1 MRYRKIVSRKST
13 AKQVAVWL
21 SYSALST
28 GRNSN
33 TRPRSCRFRN
43 EYSEVSRMPEQVVTE
58 QVSQELLLGLYRKML
73 ELRLFELKV
82 QELYRN
88 ARLPGFVHLYV
99 GEEAVGVGVSSN
111 LEMRDLVFSTHRG
124 HGHALA
130 KGVPAGVVLAEL
142 WGKTTG
148 SSGGRGG
155 SMHMYAPEYGFMGT
169 NGIVGAPIPLA
180 TGAALSA
187 KLEKKGRV
195 IISFFGDGAVNS
207 GSFHEAVNLGAVWNL
222 PVIYVCEN
230 NLYATEMSFVR
241 ATKNTSVA
249 SRAAAY
255 GMTGIAVDGQDVVAV
270 YEAARAAIE
279 RAREDGGPTLIE
291 CKTYRYVGH
300 HEGDPGTDY
309 RTREEVQQWKQRDP
323 VKLARKRL
331 LDDGAS
337 EAALQAIDQEVEQLI
352 EQAVEFAENSPE
364 PAASSV
370 NDHVF

>member
-1 MRYRKIVSRKST
+1 M
-13 AKQVAVWL
+13 
-21 SYSALST
+21 
-28 GRNSN
+28 
-33 TRPRSCRFRN
+33 
-43 EYSEVSRMPEQVVTE
+43 TE
-58 QVSQELLLGLYRKML
+58 QVLTEQVDQKLLLNHYKKML

-88 ARLPGFVHLYV
+88 GRLPGFVHLYV
-99 GEEAVGVGVSSN
+99 GEEAVAVGVCSN
-111 LEMRDLVFSTHRG
+111 LETADLIFSTHRG

-130 KGVPAGVVLAEL
+130 KGVPAEVVLAEL

-187 KLEKKGRV
+187 KLRKRGQV
-195 IISFFGDGAVNS
+195 VVCFFGDGAVNS
-207 GSFHEAVNLGAVWNL
+207 GSFHESVNMGSVWNL

-230 NLYATEMSFVR
+230 NLYATEMAFQR

-255 GMTGIAVDGQDVVAV
+255 GLPGVEVDGQDVVAV
-270 YEAARAAIE
+270 HEAAKAAIE
-279 RAREDGGPTLIE
+279 RARNDGGPTLIE

-309 RTREEVQQWKQRDP
+309 RTREEVQQWKQRDA

-331 LDDGAS
+331 LDMGMNEKDIQ
-337 EAALQAIDQEVEQLI
+337 AADQEVERLI
-352 EQAVEFAENSPE
+352 DEAVEFAEKSPE
-364 PAASSV
+364 PSADTV
-370 NDHVF
+370 NEHVF

>member
-1 MRYRKIVSRKST
+1 MTERV
-13 AKQVAVWL
+13 L
-21 SYSALST
+21 D
-28 GRNSN
+28 
-33 TRPRSCRFRN
+33 
-43 EYSEVSRMPEQVVTE
+43 EQLD
-58 QVSQELLLGLYRKML
+58 QKLLLNYYKKML

-99 GEEAVGVGVSSN
+99 GEEAVAVGVCSN
-111 LEMRDLVFSTHRG
+111 LEPADLVFSTHRG

-180 TGAALSA
+180 TGGALSA
-187 KLEKKGRV
+187 KLRKKGQV
-195 IISFFGDGAVNS
+195 VVSFFGEGAVNS
-207 GSFHEAVNLGAVWNL
+207 GSFHEAVNLGSVWNL
-222 PVIYVCEN
+222 PVVYVCEN
-230 NLYATEMSFVR
+230 NLYATEMAFKR

-255 GMTGIAVDGQDVVAV
+255 GMTGVEVDGQDVMAV
-270 YEAARAAIE
+270 HAAAKEAIL
-279 RAREDGGPTLIE
+279 RAREDDGPTLIE

-309 RTREEVQQWKQRDP
+309 RTRDEVQQWKQNDP
-323 VKLARKRL
+323 VKRARKL
-331 LDDGAS
+331 LS
-337 EAALQAIDQEVEQLI
+337 ELGESDSKLAAADLEIEQLI
-352 EQAVEFAENSPE
+352 DQAVDFAEKGVE
-364 PAASSV
+364 PSADSV
-370 NDHVF
+370 AEHVF

>member
-1 MRYRKIVSRKST
+1 
-13 AKQVAVWL
+13 
-21 SYSALST
+21 
-28 GRNSN
+28 
-33 TRPRSCRFRN
+33 
-43 EYSEVSRMPEQVVTE
+43 
-58 QVSQELLLGLYRKML
+58 ML

-88 ARLPGFVHLYV
+88 GRLPGFVHLYV
-99 GEEAVGVGVSSN
+99 GEEAVAVGVCSN
-111 LEMRDLVFSTHRG
+111 LEAPDLIFSTHRG

-130 KGVPAGVVLAEL
+130 KGVPASIVLAEL
-142 WGKTTG
+142 WGKSTG

-187 KLEKKGRV
+187 MLRKNGQV
-195 IISFFGDGAVNS
+195 VVCFFGDGAVNS

-222 PVIYVCEN
+222 PVVYVCEN
-230 NLYATEMSFVR
+230 NLYATEMAFLR

-249 SRAAAY
+249 SRAASY
-255 GMTGIAVDGQDVVAV
+255 GLPGVAVDGQDVVAV
-270 YEAARAAIE
+270 HEVASQAIR

-309 RTREEVQQWKQRDP
+309 RTREEVQQWKQKDP
-323 VKLARKRL
+323 VKLARQRL
-331 LDDGAS
+331 IGSGLDES
-337 EAALQAIDQEVEQLI
+337 KLQHVDLEVERLI
-352 EQAVEFAENSPE
+352 DEAVEFAESSPE
-364 PAASSV
+364 PPSESV

>member
-1 MRYRKIVSRKST
+1 MMERVLAGHI
-13 AKQVAVWL
+13 
-21 SYSALST
+21 
-28 GRNSN
+28 G
-33 TRPRSCRFRN
+33 
-43 EYSEVSRMPEQVVTE
+43 E
-58 QVSQELLLGLYRKML
+58 ELLLTYYQKML

-99 GEEAVGVGVSSN
+99 GEEAVAVGVCSN
-111 LEMRDLVFSTHRG
+111 LEPADLVFSTHRG

-130 KGVPAGVVLAEL
+130 KGVPARIVLAEL

-180 TGAALSA
+180 TGGGLSA
-187 KLEKKGRV
+187 KLRKKGQV
-195 IISFFGDGAVNS
+195 VVTFFGEGAVNS
-207 GSFHEAVNLGAVWNL
+207 GSFHEAVNMGAVWNL
-222 PVIYVCEN
+222 PVVYVCEN
-230 NLYATEMSFVR
+230 NLYATEMAFKR

-255 GMTGIAVDGQDVVAV
+255 GMLGVEVDGQDVESVH
-270 YEAARAAIE
+270 AAAETAIR

-309 RTREEVQQWKQRDP
+309 RTREEVQHWKNQDP
-323 VKLARKRL
+323 VKIARKRL
-331 LDDGAS
+331 LESGVE
-337 EAALQAIDQEVEQLI
+337 EAKLKAIDQEVEELI
-352 EQAVEFAENSPE
+352 DQAVDFAEKSPE
-364 PAASSV
+364 PLANSV

>member
-1 MRYRKIVSRKST
+1 MSEP
-13 AKQVAVWL
+13 
-21 SYSALST
+21 AL
-28 GRNSN
+28 
-33 TRPRSCRFRN
+33 
-43 EYSEVSRMPEQVVTE
+43 VEQI
-58 QVSQELLLGLYRKML
+58 SQDLLFDYYKKML

-88 ARLPGFVHLYV
+88 GRLPGFVHLYI
-99 GEEAVGVGVSSN
+99 GEEAVAVGVCSN
-111 LEMRDLVFSTHRG
+111 LEARDLVFSTHRG

-130 KGVPAGVVLAEL
+130 KGVPAEVVLAEL
-142 WGKTTG
+142 WGKVTG

-187 KLEKKGRV
+187 KVRKNGQV
-195 IISFFGDGAVNS
+195 VVCFFGDGAVNS

-222 PVIYVCEN
+222 PVVYVCEN
-230 NLYATEMSFVR
+230 NLYATEMAFVR

-255 GMTGIAVDGQDVVAV
+255 GMLGVAVEGQDVIAV
-270 YEAARAAIE
+270 HEAAQSAIR
-279 RAREDGGPTLIE
+279 RAREGGGPTLIE

-309 RTREEVQQWKQRDP
+309 RTRDEIQQWKQKDP
-323 VKLARKRL
+323 LKICRRRLIEAGSLAE
-331 LDDGAS
+331 S
-337 EAALQAIDQEVEQLI
+337 QLQAADREIEQLI
-352 EQAVEFAENSPE
+352 DQAVQLAENAPE
-364 PAASSV
+364 PAADSV
-370 NDHVF
+370 HEHVF

>member
-1 MRYRKIVSRKST
+1 MSE
-13 AKQVAVWL
+13 Q
-21 SYSALST
+21 AL
-28 GRNSN
+28 
-33 TRPRSCRFRN
+33 
-43 EYSEVSRMPEQVVTE
+43 TE
-58 QVSQELLLGLYRKML
+58 QVDQKLLLSHYKKML

-88 ARLPGFVHLYV
+88 GRLPGFVHLYV
-99 GEEAVGVGVSSN
+99 GEEAVAVGVCSN
-111 LEMRDLVFSTHRG
+111 LETPDLIFSTHRG

-130 KGVPAGVVLAEL
+130 KGVPAEVVLAEL

-187 KLEKKGRV
+187 KLRKRGQV
-195 IISFFGDGAVNS
+195 VVCFFGDGAVNS
-207 GSFHEAVNLGAVWNL
+207 GSFHESVNMGSVWDL
-222 PVIYVCEN
+222 PIVYVCEN
-230 NLYATEMSFVR
+230 NLYATEMAFQR

-255 GMTGIAVDGQDVVAV
+255 GMLGVAVDGQDVVAV
-270 YEAARAAIE
+270 HEAAQAAIS
-279 RAREDGGPTLIE
+279 RARKDGGPTLLE

-309 RTREEVQQWKQRDP
+309 RTRDEVQQWKQKDP

-331 LDDGAS
+331 LDSGV
-337 EAALQAIDQEVEQLI
+337 EENKLQAVDLEVEQLI
-352 EQAVEFAENSPE
+352 DQAVEFAEKSPE
-364 PAASSV
+364 PAAASV

>member
-1 MRYRKIVSRKST
+1 MSRRS
-13 AKQVAVWL
+13 VIERILPEVLL
-21 SYSALST
+21 SYYKKL
-28 GRNSN
+28 
-33 TRPRSCRFRN
+33 
-43 EYSEVSRMPEQVVTE
+43 
-58 QVSQELLLGLYRKML
+58 L
-73 ELRLFELKV
+73 ELRLFEVKV

-88 ARLPGFVHLYV
+88 GRLPGFVHLYV
-99 GEEAVGVGVSSN
+99 GEEAVAVGVCSN
-111 LEMRDLVFSTHRG
+111 LEARDLIFSTHRG

-130 KGVPAGVVLAEL
+130 KGVPARIVLAEL
-142 WGKTTG
+142 WGKATG

-187 KLEKKGRV
+187 KMRKSGQV
-195 IISFFGDGAVNS
+195 VVCFFGDGAVNS
-207 GSFHEAVNLGAVWNL
+207 GSFHEAVNMGAVWNL
-222 PVIYVCEN
+222 PVVYVCEN
-230 NLYATEMSFVR
+230 NLYATEMAFLR

-255 GMTGIAVDGQDVVAV
+255 GLPGVAVDGQDVVAV
-270 YEAARAAIE
+270 HEVASEAIR

-309 RTREEVQQWKQRDP
+309 RTRDEVQQWKQKDP
-323 VKLARKRL
+323 VKLARKL
-331 LDDGAS
+331 LS
-337 EAALQAIDQEVEQLI
+337 ELGVDESQLQAADQEVERLI
-352 EQAVEFAENSPE
+352 DDAVEFAEKSPE
-364 PAASSV
+364 PAADSV

>member
-1 MRYRKIVSRKST
+1 MIFGRFKGM
-13 AKQVAVWL
+13 
-21 SYSALST
+21 T
-28 GRNSN
+28 GR
-33 TRPRSCRFRN
+33 
-43 EYSEVSRMPEQVVTE
+43 VLAEQVD
-58 QVSQELLLGLYRKML
+58 QRLLLTYYKKML
-73 ELRLFELKV
+73 ELRVFELKV

-99 GEEAVGVGVSSN
+99 GEEAVAVGVCSN
-111 LEMRDLVFSTHRG
+111 LEVKDLVFSTHRG

-130 KGVPAGVVLAEL
+130 KGVPADVVLAEL
-142 WGKTTG
+142 WGKATG

-187 KLEKKGRV
+187 KLRKQGQV
-195 IISFFGDGAVNS
+195 VVSFFGEGAVNS
-207 GSFHEAVNLGAVWNL
+207 GSFHEAVNLGSVWNL
-222 PVIYVCEN
+222 PVVYVCEN
-230 NLYATEMSFVR
+230 NLYATEMAFSR

-255 GMTGIAVDGQDVVAV
+255 GMRGVEVNGQDVVAV
-270 YEAARAAIE
+270 HEAAEKAI
-279 RAREDGGPTLIE
+279 RYAREDDGPTLIE

-309 RTREEVQQWKQRDP
+309 RTRDEVQHWKHNDP

-331 LDDGAS
+331 LDLGAEES
-337 EAALQAIDQEVEQLI
+337 KLQAADLEVEQLI
-352 EQAVEFAENSPE
+352 DQAVEFADKSPE
-364 PAASSV
+364 PLANSV
-370 NDHVF
+370 GEHVF

>member
-1 MRYRKIVSRKST
+1 M
-13 AKQVAVWL
+13 
-21 SYSALST
+21 
-28 GRNSN
+28 
-33 TRPRSCRFRN
+33 
-43 EYSEVSRMPEQVVTE
+43 SERILVE
-58 QVSQELLLGLYRKML
+58 QVSQELLLNYYKKML

-88 ARLPGFVHLYV
+88 GRLPGFVHLYV
-99 GEEAVGVGVSSN
+99 GEEAVAVGVCSN
-111 LEMRDLVFSTHRG
+111 LEARDLIFSTHRG

-130 KGVPAGVVLAEL
+130 KGVPAKVVLAEL

-187 KLEKKGRV
+187 KLRKNRQV
-195 IISFFGDGAVNS
+195 VVCFFGDGAVNS

-222 PVIYVCEN
+222 PVVYVCEN
-230 NLYATEMSFVR
+230 NLYATEMAFLR

-255 GMTGIAVDGQDVVAV
+255 GMLGIEVDGQDVVAV
-270 YEAARAAIE
+270 HEAAQAAIR
-279 RAREDGGPTLIE
+279 RARDDGGPTLIE

-309 RTREEVQQWKQRDP
+309 RTRDEVQQWKQKDP
-323 VKLARKRL
+323 VKLARKLL
-331 LDDGAS
+331 LDSGGVDES
-337 EAALQAIDQEVEQLI
+337 KLQAADQEVEQLI
-352 EQAVEFAENSPE
+352 DLAVEFAEKSPE
-364 PAASSV
+364 PSADSV
-370 NDHVF
+370 NEHVF

>member
-1 MRYRKIVSRKST
+1 M
-13 AKQVAVWL
+13 
-21 SYSALST
+21 
-28 GRNSN
+28 
-33 TRPRSCRFRN
+33 
-43 EYSEVSRMPEQVVTE
+43 SERLVTE
-58 QVSQELLLGLYRKML
+58 RISPELLLAYYKKLL

-88 ARLPGFVHLYV
+88 GRLPGFVHLYV
-99 GEEAVGVGVSSN
+99 GEEAVAVGVCSN
-111 LEMRDLVFSTHRG
+111 LENADLIFSTHRG

-187 KLEKKGRV
+187 KPRKRGQV
-195 IISFFGDGAVNS
+195 VVCFFGDGAVNS
-207 GSFHEAVNLGAVWNL
+207 GSFHESVNLGAVWDL
-222 PVIYVCEN
+222 PVVYVCEN
-230 NLYATEMSFVR
+230 NLYATEMAFQR

-255 GMTGIAVDGQDVVAV
+255 GMSGVAVDGQDVVAV
-270 YEAARAAIE
+270 HEVASEAIC

-309 RTREEVQQWKQRDP
+309 RTRGGVQHWKQQDP

-331 LDDGAS
+331 LDAGVD
-337 EAALQAIDQEVEQLI
+337 EAKLQAVDLEVEKLI
-352 EQAVEFAENSPE
+352 DQAVEFAEKSPE

-370 NDHVF
+370 NEHV

>member
-1 MRYRKIVSRKST
+1 M
-13 AKQVAVWL
+13 
-21 SYSALST
+21 
-28 GRNSN
+28 
-33 TRPRSCRFRN
+33 
-43 EYSEVSRMPEQVVTE
+43 SEPLLAEQI
-58 QVSQELLLGLYRKML
+58 SHDLLLAYYRKML

-88 ARLPGFVHLYV
+88 GRLPGFVHLYV
-99 GEEAVGVGVSSN
+99 GEEAVAVGVCSN
-111 LEMRDLVFSTHRG
+111 LEAPDLIFSTHRG

-130 KGVPAGVVLAEL
+130 KGVPASIVLAEL
-142 WGKTTG
+142 WGKSTG

-187 KLEKKGRV
+187 MLRKNGQV
-195 IISFFGDGAVNS
+195 VVCFFGDGAVNS
-207 GSFHEAVNLGAVWNL
+207 GSFHEAVNLGAIWNL
-222 PVIYVCEN
+222 PVVYVCEN
-230 NLYATEMSFVR
+230 NLYATEMAFLR

-249 SRAAAY
+249 SRAASY
-255 GMTGIAVDGQDVVAV
+255 GLPGIAVDGQDVGAVHEVASQ
-270 YEAARAAIE
+270 AIR

-309 RTREEVQQWKQRDP
+309 RTREEVQQWKQKDP
-323 VKLARKRL
+323 VKLARQRL
-331 LDDGAS
+331 IGSGLDES
-337 EAALQAIDQEVEQLI
+337 KLQHVDLEVERLI
-352 EQAVEFAENSPE
+352 DEAVEFAESSPE
-364 PAASSV
+364 PPSESV

>member
-1 MRYRKIVSRKST
+1 M
-13 AKQVAVWL
+13 
-21 SYSALST
+21 
-28 GRNSN
+28 
-33 TRPRSCRFRN
+33 
-43 EYSEVSRMPEQVVTE
+43 SERVLAEQI
-58 QVSQELLLGLYRKML
+58 SKELLFAYYKTVL

-88 ARLPGFVHLYV
+88 GRLPGFVHLYV
-99 GEEAVGVGVSSN
+99 GEEAVAVGVCSH
-111 LEMRDLVFSTHRG
+111 LETSDLVFSTHRG

-130 KGVPAGVVLAEL
+130 KGVPPGIVLAEL
-142 WGKTTG
+142 WGKETG

-187 KLEKKGRV
+187 KLRKKSQV
-195 IISFFGDGAVNS
+195 VVCFFGDGAVNS

-230 NLYATEMSFVR
+230 NLYATEMAFQR
-241 ATKNTSVA
+241 ATKNTDVA

-255 GMTGIAVDGQDVVAV
+255 GMLGVAVDGQDVVAV
-270 YEAARAAIE
+270 HEAAREAIQ
-279 RAREDGGPTLIE
+279 RARQDGGPTLIE

-309 RTREEVQQWKQRDP
+309 RTREEVKEWKQKDP
-323 VKLARKRL
+323 VKIARQQLR
-331 LDDGAS
+331 DAGVD
-337 EAALQAIDQEVEQLI
+337 EETLQSADREVERLI
-352 EQAVEFAENSPE
+352 DEAVEFAENSPE
-364 PAASSV
+364 PSADSV
-370 NDHVF
+370 NEHVF